1 MVERSVLLHVDHDVF
16 DRHVSRL
23 LGRAGEHARSREQRR
38 RGARES
44 ERSCSLEQ
52 GAPADGLLQD
62 RTSIAG
68 LWHSVWLAHVS
79 SSKKPTHPAETATG
93 YLHDNALPGLGGG
106 TAIRRIGQPLA
117 CGSARLWHCLP
128 GGARLRDDE

>member
-38 RGARES
+38 RGARQS

-68 LWHSVWLAHVS
+68 LWHIVWLAHVS
-79 SSKKPTHPAETATG
+79 SSKKPTHPAETDTG
-93 YLHDNALPGLGGG
+93 YLHDNARPGLAGGKG
-106 TAIRRIGQPLA
+106 APAHRA
-117 CGSARLWHCLP
+117 A
-128 GGARLRDDE
+128 ARLRFGAPVALFAGWLATQL